1 MSQNKRKG
9 REAQSRR
16 REVALFQRLRDHR
29 ELLEDHSDL
38 MDRMKLE
45 RNELYKKEF
54 LKSNKALATRRF
66 NLEREI
72 KALQKRLGLPV
83 ASFGQQ

>member
-1 MSQNKRKG
+1 
-9 REAQSRR
+9 
-16 REVALFQRLRDHR
+16 
-29 ELLEDHSDL
+29 